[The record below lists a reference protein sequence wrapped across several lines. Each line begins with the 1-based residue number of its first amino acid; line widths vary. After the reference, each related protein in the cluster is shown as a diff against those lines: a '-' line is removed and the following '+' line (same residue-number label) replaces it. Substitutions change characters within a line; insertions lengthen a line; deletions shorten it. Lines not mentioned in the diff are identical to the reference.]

1 MLEREVQD
9 QDYQISAKSS
19 ETHSLQVDINPLLLQ
34 LPVTISL
41 SD

>member
-9 QDYQISAKSS
+9 QEYQISAKNS
-19 ETHSLQVDINPLLLQ
+19 ETHSLQVDIFTFVLQ
-34 LPVTISL
+34 LHVNISV

>member
-9 QDYQISAKSS
+9 QEYQISAKNS
-19 ETHSLQVDINPLLLQ
+19 ETHSLQVGVNHFPLRP
-34 LPVTISL
+34 PVNICV

>member
-9 QDYQISAKSS
+9 QEYQISAKNS
-19 ETHSLQVDINPLLLQ
+19 ETHSLQVDIDHLHLQ
-34 LPVTISL
+34 PPVNISV

>member
-9 QDYQISAKSS
+9 QEYQISAKNS
-19 ETHSLQVDINPLLLQ
+19 ETHSLQVGVNYLHLRP
-34 LPVTISL
+34 PVTISV